1 MSRRGRNFRPCVG
14 TPSCC
19 DFATAAAVENED
31 IDAEIPMLRN
41 FGISAHIDSGKT
53 TLTERIL
60 FYTGRINEIHEVRGK
75 DGVGAKMDSMEL
87 EREKGITIQSAA
99 THTKWGDNHMNIIDT
114 PGHVDFTVEVER
126 ALRVLDGAVLVLCG
140 VSGVQSQSITV
151 DRQMKRYNV
160 PRVAFINKLDRE
172 GANPFKCIKD
182 LRNKL
187 FLNAAAVQIPIGLE
201 KNHAGVVD
209 LVAMEALIFEGEHG
223 ETISKLPIPANLEE
237 LAQEKRL
244 EMIEALAEVDEEI
257 GELFLMEEDPDV
269 ATLQRAIRE
278 QTIGL
283 QFVPVYMGSAFKN
296 KGVQP
301 LLDAIC
307 MYLPSPLE
315 KPNIALD
322 LKDNENVIELSPGTN
337 KPLVALAFKLEEGR
351 FGQLTYMRVYQGMLA
366 KGGNIFNMS
375 NKKKIKVP
383 RIVRMNSSEMED
395 IDEARAGEIV
405 AMFGV
410 DCASGDT
417 FTDGSTQLSMESMFV
432 PEPVMSLA
440 LKPDSKSGTKFGKA
454 LSRFSKE
461 DPTFRHHV
469 DEESKENIVSGMGEL
484 HLQIYI
490 ERMRREY
497 EVNLEVGQ
505 PQVNYRE
512 TLTKRSEFNYL
523 HKKQS
528 GGSGQYGRVVG
539 FIEPLDLE
547 DEDAVEGEKFRFTNG
562 ILGNA
567 IPPEYIEA
575 VRKGFMEATDKGAQT
590 GHPVEG
596 VHVTLTDGEAHA
608 VDSSELAFRTAAIA
622 AFRGA
627 FLEAGPTIL
636 QPMMS
641 CEVNVPSEF
650 QGAVIGGLN
659 RRRGF
664 IKDTQ
669 STEGYTCIN
678 ANVSLSDMFG
688 YSTDIRST
696 TQGKGEFT
704 MEYHAHEP
712 VTGDTKAK
720 LMKAYQLKLQE
731 RHKK

>member
-1 MSRRGRNFRPCVG
+1 
-14 TPSCC
+14 
-19 DFATAAAVENED
+19 
-31 IDAEIPMLRN
+31 
-41 FGISAHIDSGKT
+41 
-53 TLTERIL
+53 
-60 FYTGRINEIHEVRGK
+60 
-75 DGVGAKMDSMEL
+75 
-87 EREKGITIQSAA
+87 
-99 THTKWGDNHMNIIDT
+99 
-114 PGHVDFTVEVER
+114 
-126 ALRVLDGAVLVLCG
+126 
-140 VSGVQSQSITV
+140 
-151 DRQMKRYNV
+151 
-160 PRVAFINKLDRE
+160 
-172 GANPFKCIKD
+172 
-182 LRNKL
+182 
-187 FLNAAAVQIPIGLE
+187 
-201 KNHAGVVD
+201 
-209 LVAMEALIFEGEHG
+209 
-223 ETISKLPIPANLEE
+223 
-237 LAQEKRL
+237 
-244 EMIEALAEVDEEI
+244 
-257 GELFLMEEDPDV
+257 
-269 ATLQRAIRE
+269 
-278 QTIGL
+278 
-283 QFVPVYMGSAFKN
+283 
-296 KGVQP
+296 
-301 LLDAIC
+301 
-307 MYLPSPLE
+307 
-315 KPNIALD
+315 
-322 LKDNENVIELSPGTN
+322 
-337 KPLVALAFKLEEGR
+337 
-351 FGQLTYMRVYQGMLA
+351 MRVYQGMLA

-375 NKKKIKVP
+375 NKKKIKLP